1 MSLAAIVIIILAIV
15 MVIVVALQASAPRSI
30 MAATNNFLPADG
42 VWTAA
47 S

>member
-1 MSLAAIVIIILAIV
+1 MSLAAI
-15 MVIVVALQASAPRSI
+15 MVIVVARQAATQRSI
-30 MAATNNFLPADG
+30 MAATNNFLPADE